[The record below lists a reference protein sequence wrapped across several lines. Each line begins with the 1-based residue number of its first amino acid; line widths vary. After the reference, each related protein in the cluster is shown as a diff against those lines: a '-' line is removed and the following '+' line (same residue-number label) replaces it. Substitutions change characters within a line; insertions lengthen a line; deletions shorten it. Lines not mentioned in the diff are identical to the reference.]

1 VEFRALPARPDHP
14 RYKQRLKAINSLLG
28 ARQDRLVEDGM
39 WVDRHTADD
48 DFWWFCKRFTSF
60 STYKIAERGHEMDGK
75 LWIDHPY
82 TFWLCRIYQELIVEP
97 QEGWCWV
104 EIHRLGLK
112 TTTALALCLWI
123 HSVDESAGTYPR
135 TLGLSQ
141 TVGLWTHKA
150 EDIGTGMGRGL
161 LAEIQT
167 DKLRDSYPQFRNLR
181 EGTKQGYVVERPP
194 GPREQSLTIQSIL
207 TAAESKHPGVYL
219 FDDVVTA
226 RLRGNVEQI
235 AKIKKN
241 LSDIAALMTP
251 DSPCIVFNTRKDPS
265 DPIIAREAEGLFA
278 RVIRQ
283 SATKGGDFTGRGAD
297 AKPNLHTAA
306 FYRRRR
312 TEIADDSIYF
322 PEFELE
328 FRERAGTLFSWS
340 WMREYDQRPE
350 DVARSSPYI
359 NIIIDG
365 AGGTKGSDFTVIRVI
380 TWTAHNAWANLDL
393 IRERIGSSKCMQ
405 ILLGRDPEDTTTE
418 WIERAV
424 NDSWRPYCPG
434 GVGIVEKWLQID
446 PHLTLWFDD
455 HGNANWLETFLD
467 QARLRRINFGGK
479 MPQVR
484 AWPEVHILRDG
495 NSKSAKRSGFT
506 KYTKIHALEPAY
518 QQGRAAYPRAG
529 FGHGSYNG
537 LAGFDKRDTLEQFRR
552 DEFERLTLGEQLPY
566 DDLLDTEA
574 LLVLPQAYTQ
584 MRRPAEGSGY
594 QLGGVSFPSATVDNP
609 FGVPGGA
616 GMVGSSN
623 DRGGRTW
630 VSIL

>member
-1 VEFRALPARPDHP
+1 MDFRSLPPRPDHP
-14 RYKQRLKAINSLLG
+14 RYKQRLKAINSLLD
-28 ARQDRLVEDGM
+28 ARQERLVEDGM
-39 WVDRHTADD
+39 WMDRHTADD

-60 STYKIAERGHEMDGK
+60 STYKVAERGHEMDGK

-405 ILLGRDPEDTTTE
+405 ILLGRDKDDTTTD

-434 GVGIVEKWLQID
+434 GVGIVEKWLQFD
-446 PHLTLWFDD
+446 PHLTIWFDD
-455 HGNANWLETFLD
+455 HGNANWRETFLD

-495 NSKSAKRSGFT
+495 GSKQKRSGFT

-537 LAGFDKRDTLEQFRR
+537 LAGFDKRDTLEQFKR
-552 DEFERLTLGEQLPY
+552 DEFERLKLGEQLPF
-566 DDLLDTEA
+566 DDMLDTEA

-594 QLGGVSFPSATVDNP
+594 QLGGISFPAATVENP
-609 FGVPGGA
+609 YGLPGGPNY
-616 GMVGSSN
+616 GTIDSMN
-623 DRGGRTW
+623 RGRTW

>member
-1 VEFRALPARPDHP
+1 MDFRSLPARPDHP

-39 WVDRHTADD
+39 WMDRHTADD
-48 DFWWFCKRFTSF
+48 DFWWFCKRFTSY
-60 STYKIAERGHEMDGK
+60 STYRVSEIGHPMDGK

-82 TFWLCRIYQELIVEP
+82 TFWLCRLYQELIVEP
-97 QEGWCWV
+97 QDGWTWIK
-104 EIHRLGLK
+104 IHRLGLK
-112 TTTALALCLWI
+112 TTTAIALCLWI
-123 HSVDESAGTYPR
+123 HSIDREAGAYPR
-135 TLGLSQ
+135 WLGLDK
-141 TVGLWTHKA
+141 TIGLWTHKLD
-150 EDIGTGMGRGL
+150 EVGTSMGRGTL
-161 LAEIQT
+161 GMLQT
-167 DKLRDSYPQFRNLR
+167 NRLRDHYPQFRELQ
-181 EGTKQGYVVERPP
+181 EGTKGGYTVGRPA
-194 GPREQSLTIQSIL
+194 GAREQSLTIESIL
-207 TAAESKHPGVYL
+207 TSPESLHPGIYL
-219 FDDVVTA
+219 LDDIITA
-226 RLRGNVEQI
+226 KLRNNVEQI
-235 AKIKKN
+235 AKIRKN
-241 LSDIAALMTP
+241 ISDIVSLMPP
-251 DSPCIVFNTRKDPS
+251 DAPVIVFNTPKDKA
-265 DPIIAREAEGLFA
+265 DPLMEREREGLFS
-278 RVIRQ
+278 RVITQ
-283 SATKGGDFTGRGAD
+283 AATLGGDFTGRGAD
-297 AKPNLHTAA
+297 AKPNLHTARH
-306 FYRRRR
+306 YKEKRRQQN
-312 TEIADDSIYF
+312 DDSIYF
-322 PEFELE
+322 AEYELE

-495 NSKSAKRSGFT
+495 GSKAKRSGFT

-630 VSIL
+630 VSLL